1 VTTASGAKRLGNG
14 ARGLSPWDVMRVEV
28 PGRTGHSATS
38 QPAERFVVT
47 CGHSVSRTQALWLV
61 DVA

>member
-1 VTTASGAKRLGNG
+1 VVTTASGAKRLGNG

-47 CGHSVSRTQALWLV
+47 CGHSV
-61 DVA
+61 